1 MEDRLT
7 TLETRISKK
16 ADFAAGS
23 AIVSGLLSLGG
34 IIYTYMAVN
43 KKPCSCSLPKANDI
57 NEPIEPEQRIRNR
70 QRRQQRNARR

>member
-7 TLETRISKK
+7 TLESRINKK

-43 KKPCSCSLPKANDI
+43 KKPCGCSLPKANDI
-57 NEPIEPEQRIRNR
+57 KKPVEPEQRVRNR
-70 QRRQQRNARR
+70 QRQRRYARR